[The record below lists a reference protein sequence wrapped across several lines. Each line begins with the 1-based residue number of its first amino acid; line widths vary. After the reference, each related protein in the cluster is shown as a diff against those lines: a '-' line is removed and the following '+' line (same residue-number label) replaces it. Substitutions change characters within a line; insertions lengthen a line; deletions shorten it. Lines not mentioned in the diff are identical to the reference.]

1 MTLRCITLLLAACA
15 AMAPAAVAGDIY
27 RCVAANGEIAFTN
40 IACPAQSRVEHVAS
54 YDPVPDEP
62 PPVSAP
68 QADAAAESAEQARAA
83 AQEAQAAA
91 REAQLAYEQTQSAN
105 ESGPAAETEASTLLV
120 PYYVPYRASAH
131 GAHHR
136 SGRRHAGAPTRPH
149 APAPGRGDQSPIPF
163 YHP

>member
-1 MTLRCITLLLAACA
+1 MTLHCRTLLLAACA

-62 PPVSAP
+62 PPVSTP
-68 QADAAAESAEQARAA
+68 QADAAAASAERARAA

-91 REAQLAYEQTQSAN
+91 REAQFAYEQAQSAN
-105 ESGPAAETEASTLLV
+105 AAEPAAEAEGSTLLI
-120 PYYVPYRASAH
+120 PYYVPYRAPAH

-136 SGRRHAGAPTRPH
+136 SGRRHAGAPTRPRAH
-149 APAPGRGDQSPIPF
+149 APGRGDQSPIPF

>member
-1 MTLRCITLLLAACA
+1 MNAYRRAVFAVAVLAL
-15 AMAPAAVAGDIY
+15 APLARAGDIY

-54 YDPVPDEP
+54 YDPVPDEA

-68 QADAAAESAEQARAA
+68 QADAAAASAERARAA

-91 REAQLAYEQTQSAN
+91 HEAQLAYEQAQSVN
-105 ESGPAAETEASTLLV
+105 ESEPAAEANTLLI
-120 PYYVPYRASAH
+120 PYYVPYRVPAH
-131 GAHHR
+131 GGHHHR
-136 SGRRHAGAPTRPH
+136 SARRHAGAPTRPH
-149 APAPGRGDQSPIPF
+149 ARAPGRGDQSPIPF